1 MDSQKVRIVRNRQ
14 VLGWAGLMVAGVFVL
29 GLISPAAAGGGV
41 GARFGYANVSDDVF
55 TGSGDLGGTNL
66 IGLQVNFNLG
76 PLLAIEAAGEYVSE
90 KFSFTEGLFEGI
102 EAAGDGKY
110 EDMGLFVTGR
120 IDLLNLMILPLKG
133 YAGGGVN
140 AHWVN
145 LKVENAEAGDP
156 GNADQLENAIEK
168 VAGDSSEAG
177 WHLVAG
183 VRFAPVGLP
192 LAAFLEGRYMKGLDD
207 DLPSS
212 KAIYLGV
219 NIAL

>member
-1 MDSQKVRIVRNRQ
+1 VVFG
-14 VLGWAGLMVAGVFVL
+14 VLAFSLA
-29 GLISPAAAGGGV
+29 SPAVAGGGV

-66 IGLQVNFNLG
+66 VGLQLNFNLG

-90 KFSFTEGLFEGI
+90 DFSFTEGLFEGI
-102 EAAGDGKY
+102 EAAGDGAYK
-110 EDMGLFVTGR
+110 DMGLFATGR

-140 AHWVN
+140 AHWVEV
-145 LKVENAEAGDP
+145 KVENAEADNP
-156 GNADQLENAIEK
+156 ANDDQLEDAIEN

-183 VRFAPVGLP
+183 IRFAPVGVP
-192 LAAFLEGRYMKGLDD
+192 LSAFLEGRYMKGFGD

-212 KAIYLGV
+212 KSIYLGV